1 MIAGRGK
8 ISDTELTPR
17 KRKSLRAPLTI
28 IGVVLLGLLGGY
40 LAKEIWVERFSSANG
55 QAAVVDDELKAAA
68 ESLRDQVIS
77 DKKPASTLVQRGD
90 ASIRVTTGR
99 HFGIWS
105 ILPAAVTLA
114 MCLIFREPLP
124 ALALGVVTGAL
135 VLDRYNVIDQVFLPG
150 IASESA
156 ASLTLLYLWL
166 LGGLLGVWSKTGASL
181 AFADWTCRT
190 FVRGP
195 RSAKLVAWVLG
206 LFFFQ
211 GGTISTVLVGTT
223 VRPVTERNKI
233 SPEEL
238 SYIVDS
244 TASPIASLIP
254 FNAWPIVVVPL
265 IFVPGVEYLV
275 TESDRMSF
283 FFRSVPLSFYS
294 IFAVTGTFLLAIDK
308 APVLG
313 TRFRAAISRSRQR
326 TPAGAARPSAT
337 ATDTVEPMGWEGEV
351 YQHVDPNYRAHY
363 LEFLVPLV
371 TLIGIAV
378 GTGIYLGKPQ
388 VHWAFAVAF
397 AIAVMISLF
406 RGMDFSSLVDGVGDG
421 LKSVTVA
428 SVVLVLAVVLGGLT
442 RELGAGLY
450 VSAALGDNLPLTAFP
465 GLLFVLTGLI
475 AFSTGTSFGTY
486 AIAYPLTMPMAVAM
500 AEGLPVDASEWFV
513 MICFAAVL
521 NGSVWG
527 DQCSPI
533 SDTTILSSLVSGCD
547 LMEHVRTQ
555 IVPALLA
562 GLLAVITWTVL
573 TIVVT

>member
-1 MIAGRGK
+1 M
-8 ISDTELTPR
+8 S
-17 KRKSLRAPLTI
+17 APLSI
-28 IGVVLLGLLGGY
+28 IGVLLLGLLGAY
-40 LAKEIWVERFSSANG
+40 LGQQVWVERFTSAGG
-55 QAAVVDDELKAAA
+55 QPIIVDKELQAAA
-68 ESLRDQVIS
+68 ESLREQVIA
-77 DKKPASTLVQRGD
+77 DKKPASTVVQRDGE
-90 ASIRVTTGR
+90 SIRVTTGR

-105 ILPAAVTLA
+105 VLPAAVTLTI
-114 MCLIFREPLP
+114 CLVFREPLP
-124 ALALGVVTGAL
+124 ALALGVITGGM
-135 VLDRYNVIDQVFLPG
+135 VLGRFNVIDQVFLPG
-150 IASESA
+150 IGSQAA

-195 RSAKLVAWVLG
+195 RSAKLVAWALG
-206 LFFFQ
+206 IFFFQ

-265 IFVPGVEYLV
+265 IFVPGVEYLA
-275 TESDRMSF
+275 TEPDRMGF

-308 APVLG
+308 APFLG
-313 TRFRAAISRSRQR
+313 RRFRAAIAASRNQIA
-326 TPAGAARPSAT
+326 TPAPEQLHLSAT
-337 ATDTVEPMGWEGEV
+337 ATDTIEPMGWEGEV
-351 YQHVDPNYRAHY
+351 AAQVDPQYHAHFF
-363 LEFLVPLV
+363 EFLIPLV

-378 GTGIYLGKPQ
+378 GTGIFLGKPQ

-397 AIAVMISLF
+397 TITVMFSLF
-406 RGMDFSSLVDGVGDG
+406 RGIRFSSLVDGIGDG

-428 SVVLVLAVVLGGLT
+428 SVILVLAVVLGGLT

-450 VSAALGDNLPLTAFP
+450 VSAALGENVPQIIFP

-500 AEGLPVDASEWFV
+500 AEGLSPGAGEWFV
-513 MICFAAVL
+513 MLCFAAVL

-555 IVPALLA
+555 LVPALLA
-562 GLLAVITWTVL
+562 GLLAVIAWTVFAV
-573 TIVVT
+573 VVT

>member
-1 MIAGRGK
+1 MLLNRFANK
-8 ISDTELTPR
+8 LSP
-17 KRKSLRAPLTI
+17 KRSLRA
-28 IGVVLLGLLGGY
+28 
-40 LAKEIWVERFSSANG
+40 WWSSEA
-55 QAAVVDDELKAAA
+55 L
-68 ESLRDQVIS
+68 
-77 DKKPASTLVQRGD
+77 
-90 ASIRVTTGR
+90 SIRVTAGR

-105 ILPAAVTLA
+105 VLPAIVTLGF
-114 MCLIFREPLP
+114 CLVFREPLP
-124 ALALGVVTGAL
+124 ALALGVITAAL
-135 VLDRYNVIDQVFLPG
+135 VLGRPNVIDQVFLPG
-150 IASESA
+150 IGSESA

-190 FVRGP
+190 FVQGP
-195 RSAKLVAWVLG
+195 RSAKLVAWSLG
-206 LFFFQ
+206 VFFFQ

-238 SYIVDS
+238 SYVVDS

-265 IFVPGVEYLV
+265 IFVPGVEYLA
-275 TESDRMSF
+275 TEPDRMRF
-283 FFRSVPLSFYS
+283 FFSAVPLSFYS

-308 APVLG
+308 APLLG
-313 TRFRAAISRSRQR
+313 TRFRTAIARSRGQTSPLR
-326 TPAGAARPSAT
+326 SAARPLSDV
-337 ATDTVEPMGWEGEV
+337 ATDTIEPMGWEGEV
-351 YQHVDPNYRAHY
+351 AAQVDPDYRAHY
-363 LEFLVPLV
+363 LEFLIPLIA
-371 TLIGIAV
+371 LIGIAV
-378 GTGIYLGKPQ
+378 GTAISLGKPM
-388 VHWAFAVAF
+388 VHWAFAVAL
-397 AIAVMISLF
+397 IMSMMISLF
-406 RGMDFSSLVDGVGDG
+406 RGIRLSSLVDGVGDG

-428 SVVLVLAVVLGGLT
+428 SVILVLAVILGGLT

-450 VSAALGDNLPLTAFP
+450 VSAAIGENIPQLVFP
-465 GLLFVLTGLI
+465 GLLFVLTGAI
-475 AFSTGTSFGTY
+475 AFATGTSFGTY

-500 AEGLPVDASEWFV
+500 AEGLPPEASQWFV

-555 IVPALLA
+555 IVRRYRSRWPGRCRLDVVCSTGNVSDFGDTDPPGSA
-562 GLLAVITWTVL
+562 GGCCWVCGKL
-573 TIVVT
+573 

>member
-1 MIAGRGK
+1 M
-8 ISDTELTPR
+8 L
-17 KRKSLRAPLTI
+17 
-28 IGVVLLGLLGGY
+28 LLGLLGAY
-40 LAKEIWVERFSSANG
+40 LAEPVWLQRYTSDSG
-55 QAAVVDDELKAAA
+55 QQLQVDESLTAAA
-68 ESLRDQVIS
+68 ESLRGQVIAE
-77 DKKPASTLVQRGD
+77 KKPASSLVERGGEVV
-90 ASIRVTTGR
+90 RVTVGR

-105 ILPAAVTLA
+105 VLPAMVTLA
-114 MCLIFREPLP
+114 MCLAFREPLP
-124 ALALGVVTGAL
+124 ALALGVITGGM
-135 VLDRYNVIDQVFLPG
+135 VLGRFNVIDQVFLPG
-150 IASESA
+150 IGSEAA

-195 RSAKLVAWVLG
+195 RSAKLVAWGLG
-206 LFFFQ
+206 IFFFQ

-223 VRPVTERNKI
+223 VRPVTERNRI

-238 SYIVDS
+238 SYVVDS

-265 IFVPGVEYLV
+265 IFVPGVEYLA
-275 TESDRMSF
+275 TEADRMGF

-308 APVLG
+308 APLLG
-313 TRFRAAISRSRQR
+313 RRFRAAIARSRHR
-326 TPAGAARPSAT
+326 STPPPDQTHLSAT
-337 ATDTVEPMGWEGEV
+337 ATDTIEPIGWEGEV
-351 YQHVDPNYRAHY
+351 AAQIDPRYRAHY
-363 LEFLVPLV
+363 LEFLIPLV
-371 TLIGIAV
+371 VLIGIAV
-378 GTGIYLGKPQ
+378 GTGIVLGKPQ
-388 VHWAFAVAF
+388 VHWAFAVALS
-397 AIAVMISLF
+397 IAAMVSLF
-406 RGMDFSSLVDGVGDG
+406 RGIEFSSLVDGIGDG

-428 SVVLVLAVVLGGLT
+428 SVILVLAVVLGGLT

-450 VSAALGDNLPLTAFP
+450 VSAALGEDLPRMIFP

-486 AIAYPLTMPMAVAM
+486 AIAYPLTMPMAVAS
-500 AEGLPVDASEWFV
+500 AEGLAPGAGEWFV
-513 MICFAAVL
+513 MLCFAAVL

-555 IVPALLA
+555 LVPALFA
-562 GLLAVITWTVL
+562 GLLAVIAWTVFA
-573 TIVVT
+573 IVVT